1 VTKSPDTHIAQL
13 NVLRERYTRD
23 LPDKARVV
31 EEAVD
36 ALERR
41 WDRDGLDALHHLAH
55 RLAGSAAI
63 YGFAAVSEAA
73 SSLEL
78 YVNAALESPTP
89 PAPSDM
95 LETLRE
101 RTTALVRAA
110 VDEQLRSLRPSRK
123 GPSPTAQSET

>member
-1 VTKSPDTHIAQL
+1 MTRTADTQIEQL
-13 NVLRERYTRD
+13 NVLRERYARD

-36 ALERR
+36 ALELR
-41 WDRDGLDALHHLAH
+41 WDRASLEALHHLAH

-63 YGFAAVSEAA
+63 YGFAAVSDAA

-78 YVNAALESPTP
+78 FVNAALESASP
-89 PAPSDM
+89 PAPSDLM
-95 LETLRE
+95 ATLRE

-110 VDEQLRSLRPSRK
+110 VDEQIRGLRPSGKAR
-123 GPSPTAQSET
+123 SPTAQSGS